1 MGLLTLATFLI
12 AAAGAQ
18 EIRLAPIATGVDAPT
33 DIQHA
38 GDGSGR
44 LFLVQQ
50 NGLIRIFQNGVIDPT
65 PFLDIR
71 TKTRANGER
80 GLLGLAFPPSF
91 PQSGRFY
98 VNYTNLA
105 GTTIIA
111 MYTTGSSSETILLEI
126 PQPFSNHNG
135 GQLRFGPDGY
145 LYIGMGDGGS
155 AGDPQNN
162 GQNRNALLGK
172 MLRVDVETEPGRIRI
187 PPDNP
192 FVNSSGT
199 RPEVWALGLRNPWRF
214 SFDRATGD
222 MWIADVGQNQYEEIN
237 FQPASSRGGEN
248 YGWNQMEGAHCFRP
262 NCSTQGMTLPVA
274 EYGRNDGC
282 SVTGGFVY
290 RGNAAPGLRGSYLYA
305 DYCTGRMWALERA
318 GAQWVNRLLLTAE
331 SGITTFGE
339 DQSGEVY
346 VGNAGTDTIYRIEG
360 SAAPRFSSAAVVNSA
375 SFAPGIVAGAL
386 ATVFASGLLGE
397 EGIVSAPGLPLP
409 TQLRGISLTVNGTA
423 APLLGI
429 ARQRGLE
436 LVNFHVP
443 PQITGDTASLVI
455 ARDGNRS
462 EAVNVPILNRQPAIF
477 TANGTD
483 AIVVRVPE
491 YALLSPSQPLRRNDY
506 AFVYANALGPESAVR
521 LTLGGVE
528 CPVLFAGAA
537 PGLIGISQVNFQVAS
552 NAAPGTQDLV
562 LTIGGVAGPPV
573 KVPVE

>member
-1 MGLLTLATFLI
+1 GHLYITLGDRGEMERAQRLDDH
-12 AAAGAQ
+12 AGSV
-18 EIRLAPIATGVDAPT
+18 IRLHD
-33 DIQHA
+33 
-38 GDGSGR
+38 DG
-44 LFLVQQ
+44 
-50 NGLIRIFQNGVIDPT
+50 
-65 PFLDIR
+65 
-71 TKTRANGER
+71 
-80 GLLGLAFPPSF
+80 
-91 PQSGRFY
+91 
-98 VNYTNLA
+98 
-105 GTTIIA
+105 
-111 MYTTGSSSETILLEI
+111 
-126 PQPFSNHNG
+126 
-135 GQLRFGPDGY
+135 
-145 LYIGMGDGGS
+145 
-155 AGDPQNN
+155 
-162 GQNRNALLGK
+162 
-172 MLRVDVETEPGRIRI
+172 RVPA
-187 PPDNP
+187 DNP

-318 GAQWVNRLLLTAE
+318 GSQWVNRLLLTAE

-339 DQSGEVY
+339 DQGGEVY